1 MIVNIL
7 KAIIELGLPLAL
19 LSWLIFMRLFV
30 SGELDRQ
37 ADRKRIERGVKK
49 IKASFKSE
57 KKKKHSPKNQKPT
70 SSSRNGCISAVAFTV
85 WQHSGHSW
93 SLRWVSSSASS
104 SIFPGFDVLF
114 GDGLISFLFNLGMNQ
129 LSNLI
134 SAFVWFSYWDGSM
147 LIWTLV
153 AYAGYL
159 AGIEAA
165 RRNLKVSKETLLE
178 QVRRRPRG

>member
-1 MIVNIL
+1 MIVDIL

-19 LSWLIFMRLFV
+19 LSWLIFMRLFI

-37 ADRKRIERGVKK
+37 SDRKGIERGVKK
-49 IKASFKSE
+49 IKASFKGE
-57 KKKKHSPKNQKPT
+57 KKRTFAEKSKTDLVFEKWMYF
-70 SSSRNGCISAVAFTV
+70 G
-85 WQHSGHSW
+85 SGFYGLAALW
-93 SLRWVSSSASS
+93 TLVVIEVSEL
-104 SIFPGFDVLF
+104 I
-114 GDGLISFLFNLGMNQ
+114 GDGLIAFLFNLAMNQ

-147 LIWTLV
+147 LIWVLV

-165 RRNLKVSKETLLE
+165 RRNLQVSKEALLE
-178 QVRRRPRG
+178 RVRRKPSD

>member
-1 MIVNIL
+1 MIVDIL

-19 LSWLIFMRLFV
+19 LSWLIFMRLFI

-37 ADRKRIERGVKK
+37 SDRKGIERGVKK
-49 IKASFKSE
+49 IKASFKGE
-57 KKKKHSPKNQKPT
+57 KKRTFAEKSKTDLVFEKWIYF
-70 SSSRNGCISAVAFTV
+70 G
-85 WQHSGHSW
+85 SGFYGLAALW
-93 SLRWVSSSASS
+93 TLVVIEVSELIGSVFN
-104 SIFPGFDVLF
+104 FPGLDALF
-114 GDGLISFLFNLGMNQ
+114 GDGLIAFLFNLAMNQ

-147 LIWTLV
+147 LIWVLV

-165 RRNLKVSKETLLE
+165 RRNLQVSKEALLE
-178 QVRRRPRG
+178 RVRRKPSD

>member
-1 MIVNIL
+1 MIVDTL

-37 ADRKRIERGVKK
+37 SDRKSIERGVKK
-49 IKASFKSE
+49 IKKSFKSE
-57 KKKKHSPKNQKPT
+57 KKKSFAEKSKT
-70 SSSRNGCISAVAFTV
+70 DFG
-85 WQHSGHSW
+85 SGFYGLAALWTFLVIELSE
-93 SLRWVSSSASS
+93 LIDFVFN
-104 SIFPGFDVLF
+104 FPGLDVIF

-129 LSNLI
+129 LGNLI
-134 SAFVWFSYWDGSM
+134 SAFVWFSYWDGSV
-147 LIWTLV
+147 LIWVLV
-153 AYAGYL
+153 AYAGYY

-178 QVRRRPRG
+178 RVRRRSSD

>member
-37 ADRKRIERGVKK
+37 ADRKGIERGVKK

-57 KKKKHSPKNQKPT
+57 KKKTFAEKSKTDLVFEKWMYF
-70 SSSRNGCISAVAFTV
+70 G
-85 WQHSGHSW
+85 SGFYGLAALW
-93 SLRWVSSSASS
+93 TFLV
-104 SIFPGFDVLF
+104 IEVGELIGFVFNFPGFDVLF

-159 AGIEAA
+159 AGIKAA